1 MSILYVSKNLMYYF
15 HYNHIKEK
23 NDHKIKLLFTNTDGQ
38 VYDVENKVFTSIKIF
53 LILLNVKI
61 IQKSNWSNER

>member
-1 MSILYVSKNLMYYF
+1 MSILYVSKSLMYYF

-23 NDHKIKLLFTNTDGQ
+23 NDHKIKLFFTNTDGQ
-38 VYDVENKVFTSIKIF
+38 VYDVENKVFISIKIF

-61 IQKSNWSNER
+61 IQESN